1 MPTGIVLGGGGTLG
15 DFQVGAL
22 IFLYKKGILP
32 NIKCVC
38 GTSIGAINAVIVS
51 TGEGCDYTLDRY
63 WSEDIISGEDLI
75 LQHKWSENITPMLK
89 TLLVSGKQSKLPGG
103 GQIRILGRIR
113 AIAALIQ
120 ESKEDSLRDIASGID
135 DLEDMLGTAVRESA
149 LYTADKLKQRMLDKI
164 DDIEKA
170 LDPEI
175 VFSLYATNVETGQ
188 KTCFSNN
195 KKLSGTIDDTLYV
208 PCQSSDMLVQAAL
221 ASAAVPVLFP
231 PVEVRGS
238 YYIDGGAREVV
249 PVKGAIESGADTI
262 YAILCLPRFAK
273 RRKYAFLD
281 VKGEA
286 GEKKSTDWSTS
297 NLFDVQPEDWVV
309 NNRNWDPTSDGCD
322 VIDIANRTGAI
333 LIDELTEGDLAST
346 DGTGKRI
353 EPKVIDPLIPV
364 HGWTQLN
371 IGLLKINADQG
382 YMRAFD
388 VVCAPKTLY
397 EQCEQLTAEITS
409 RRIKIWTLEHQ
420 LIEEWSE
427 VRDKSP
433 FTLRSPWDVPY
444 AWRVLHHLCANVV
457 DTTIVYEIRLK
468 KKELKACIEKRLAI
482 VESSSLSDED
492 KKLSLPD
499 DYVTMYQ
506 CWEPHNWDLEGRNKK
521 PLIPTPWHE
530 LDLGEGGSDVIE
542 EDWSL
547 GHPSGD
553 CETRSLLRYL
563 GSHNVRQVTSRT
575 PQQNGP
581 M

>member
-22 IFLYKKGILP
+22 IFLYKKGVLP

-51 TGEGCDYTLDRY
+51 TGEGCDDRLERY
-63 WSEDIISGEDLI
+63 WSEDVIGREDLI
-75 LQHKWSENITPMLK
+75 PQHKWSENIAPMLK
-89 TLLVSGKQSKLPGG
+89 TFMIAEKHSKFPLV
-103 GQIRILGRIR
+103 GQIRVIGRIR
-113 AIAALIQ
+113 AISAFIQ
-120 ESKEDSLRDIASGID
+120 ESKEDSLRDIVSGID
-135 DLEDMLGTAVRESA
+135 DFEDMLGTAARESA

-195 KKLSGTIDDTLYV
+195 KKLRGTIDDTLYV
-208 PCQSSDMLVQAAL
+208 PCQSSDLLVQAAL
-221 ASAAVPVLFP
+221 ASAAVPPLFP
-231 PVEVRGS
+231 PVEVCES
-238 YYIDGGAREVV
+238 YYIDGAVREVV

-262 YAILCLPRFAK
+262 YAILCLPRFAH

-281 VKGEA
+281 VKGEG
-286 GEKKSTDWSTS
+286 GEKKSTDWGTS
-297 NLFDVQPEDWVV
+297 NLFDVRPEDWVV
-309 NNRNWDPTSDGCD
+309 NNRNWDPKSDECD
-322 VIDIANRTGAI
+322 VLDIANRTAALI
-333 LIDELTEGDLAST
+333 IDELTEGDLTST
-346 DGTGKRI
+346 DDTGKKI

-388 VVCAPKTLY
+388 VVCAPKSLY

-433 FTLRSPWDVPY
+433 FAERPPLDVPY
-444 AWRVLHHLCANVV
+444 AWRVLYHWCANVV
-457 DTTIVYEIRLK
+457 DTTILYDIRQK
-468 KKELKACIEKRLAI
+468 KKELKVCIEKRLAI

-492 KKLSLPD
+492 KKRSLPD
-499 DYVTMYQ
+499 DYVKMYL

-521 PLIPTPWHE
+521 PLIPTPWHQ
-530 LDLGEGGSDVIE
+530 LDLRESGSDVIE
-542 EDWSL
+542 EDWSF
-547 GHPSGD
+547 GHPPVD
-553 CETRSLLRYL
+553 CEKRSLLRYF
-563 GSHNVRQVTSRT
+563 GET
-575 PQQNGP
+575 
-581 M
+581 